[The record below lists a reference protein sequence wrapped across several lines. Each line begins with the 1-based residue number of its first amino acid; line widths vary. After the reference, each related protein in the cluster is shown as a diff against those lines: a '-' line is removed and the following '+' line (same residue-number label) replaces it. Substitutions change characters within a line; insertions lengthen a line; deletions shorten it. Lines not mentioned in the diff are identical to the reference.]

1 MSLIQRVIVTGTSR
15 GIGRHLAERYVARG
29 ALVAGCSRA
38 KLEPF
43 HPNYRHFAV
52 DVCNATSIRQ
62 MFAAIE
68 AEWDGIDVLINN
80 AGISAMNHAMLTP
93 QSVIEDVFRTN
104 VFSVLSL
111 CREAT
116 KLMRRTREGRI
127 VNFSTV
133 AVPFNLEGEAVYA
146 ASKAAV
152 ESLTRT
158 LAREL
163 APFGITVNAIGPT
176 PIDTALIRNVPREK
190 IETLIN
196 RQAIKRMGTF
206 EDVSNVVT
214 FFSQP
219 ESNFVTGQ
227 IIYLG
232 GVS

>member
-1 MSLIQRVIVTGTSR
+1 
-15 GIGRHLAERYVARG
+15 
-29 ALVAGCSRA
+29 
-38 KLEPF
+38 
-43 HPNYRHFAV
+43 
-52 DVCNATSIRQ
+52 
-62 MFAAIE
+62 
-68 AEWDGIDVLINN
+68 
-80 AGISAMNHAMLTP
+80 
-93 QSVIEDVFRTN
+93 
-104 VFSVLSL
+104 
-111 CREAT
+111 
-116 KLMRRTREGRI
+116 
-127 VNFSTV
+127 
-133 AVPFNLEGEAVYA
+133 
-146 ASKAAV
+146 V